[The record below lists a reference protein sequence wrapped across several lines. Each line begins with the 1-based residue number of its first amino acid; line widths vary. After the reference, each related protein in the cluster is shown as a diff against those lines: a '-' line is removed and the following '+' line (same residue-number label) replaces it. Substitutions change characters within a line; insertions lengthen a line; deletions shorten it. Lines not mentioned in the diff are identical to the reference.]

1 MRHIPILINPP
12 CLLPTVTMQERPLT
26 PRDSVPMTM
35 ISIGSCLAG
44 GQEA

>member
-1 MRHIPILINPP
+1 MRHIPILINP

-44 GQEA
+44 QEA